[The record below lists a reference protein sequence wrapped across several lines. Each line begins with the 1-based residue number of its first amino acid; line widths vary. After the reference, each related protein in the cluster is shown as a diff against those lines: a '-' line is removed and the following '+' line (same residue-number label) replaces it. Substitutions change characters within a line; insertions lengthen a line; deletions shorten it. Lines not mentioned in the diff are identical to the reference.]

1 VTIGSN
7 GGWRP
12 LTGLAGSVLPASE
25 LKFALDVKQAGFDR
39 GGTMKSPQEA
49 YQPMNEF
56 KLDQCSRVNTAYES
70 ALERSVG
77 SNIFD
82 SLNHGLISKP
92 ITPSAAP

>member
-1 VTIGSN
+1 
-7 GGWRP
+7 
-12 LTGLAGSVLPASE
+12 
-25 LKFALDVKQAGFDR
+25 
-39 GGTMKSPQEA
+39 MKSPQEA
-49 YQPMNEF
+49 YQPINEF

-82 SLNHGLISKP
+82 SLNYGLISKP